1 LNQIRVLCLSMIMM
15 VLVTAC
21 GGDAPADNDAQNVN
35 PTDSANPVATVSTN
49 SDTPITDNEIAS
61 VNGVPITQEEFDRAF
76 VRIAGTST
84 ASDNSALATQV
95 LNTLIEQEVITQA
108 SAKLEV
114 NVTDEDIDAE
124 ITSLKQG
131 LGDTSWDDWL
141 ASNQYTEAEFRE
153 ALRNS
158 IITNRVRDKV
168 IAQLGE
174 KVEHAH
180 ARHILVKT
188 EEEATSVLDRLAGGE
203 DFASLAASVS
213 LDVTTRDF
221 GGDLGWFIREELLD
235 ITLADAAFAN
245 EAGQITGPI
254 ITRLGYHILQT
265 LEKEERIIEPER
277 MPLLVE
283 NVFNRW
289 LEEELLSATVTRK
302 Q

>member
-1 LNQIRVLCLSMIMM
+1 MNQIRVLCLSMIMM